1 MSDAK
6 AKTAVVT
13 GSTRGIGFGIADS
26 LVARGCNVVLSGP
39 GQESCDAAAEKIN
52 AKHDSGAKALAIAC
66 DVTSESKVV
75 ALWDAAVEAFGG
87 VDIWLNNA
95 GMALTGPTLS
105 DLPSDD
111 FQTMLNINLLGAMNG
126 CKTAFNGMKANGGAI
141 YNMLGAGWDGNPV
154 PGMIGYATSKAG
166 LTFMTKSFIA
176 EAAGSN
182 VLVNSFAPG
191 VVITEGFKREQE
203 RSGGNIPAARAAV
216 LNIIGDHVD
225 TIADWVAETMLNN
238 EAHGELFNWLTP
250 ERIAERRAMV
260 PARNIL
266 SEYDLTI
273 TD

>member
-13 GSTRGIGFGIADS
+13 GSTRGIGYGIADS
-26 LVARGCNVVLSGP
+26 LMARGCNVVLSGP
-39 GQESCDAAAEKIN
+39 GQDSCDAAVEKLN
-52 AKHDSGAKALAIAC
+52 AKHAGTAKALAVAC
-66 DVTSESKVV
+66 DVTSETDVT

-126 CKTAFNGMKANGGAI
+126 CKTAFNGMKENGGAI

-166 LTFMTKSFIA
+166 LTFMTKSFVA
-176 EAAGSN
+176 EADGSK

-191 VVITEGFKREQE
+191 VVITEGFMREQE
-203 RSGGNIPAARAAV
+203 RSGGKIPAARAAV
-216 LNIIGDHVD
+216 LNIIGDHVE
-225 TIADWVAETMLNN
+225 TIADWVADTMLQN

-250 ERIAERRAMV
+250 ERIAERRAME

-266 SEYDLTI
+266 AAYDLTI